1 MTRNLNRVAFV
12 FIGITALLLSAS
24 QSRATNQEGL
34 TVTVYN
40 NRGYNN
46 APPLPP
52 TTPVAGTT
60 TLFGISQNFDQQPLF
75 GMYEDFVVKYEG
87 FITAPCACDIQFMAL
102 ADDGTK
108 LYLDEV
114 LITDDWYDK
123 GDGGS
128 TSAPVSF
135 QNGLS
140 KQITLWYYENGGGA
154 WVQLWWN
161 ANGQWEIVPETAFSM
176 VATTTTEA
184 TTTTSEPPTTTTQEP
199 ATTTTTSEPAVT
211 TTVEPSTTSI
221 QTTTSTAAP
230 STTSTT
236 TSTLPLPTTTL
247 SLPISTS
254 TTTVTEP
261 PPVLVESLNPE
272 QAQELATNPEVL
284 AEVTQEEAEQ
294 IFSSIDEGELTPEA
308 GAEIVAAVQN
318 APLEVREAFEENIDI
333 FSGNTDTYVPI
344 GSLIP
349 VSQRRSLIAV
359 SAVLSAAP
367 LAMRK
372 IR

>member
-1 MTRNLNRVAFV
+1 
-12 FIGITALLLSAS
+12 
-24 QSRATNQEGL
+24 
-34 TVTVYN
+34 
-40 NRGYNN
+40 
-46 APPLPP
+46 
-52 TTPVAGTT
+52 
-60 TLFGISQNFDQQPLF
+60 
-75 GMYEDFVVKYEG
+75 MYEDFVVQYEG
-87 FITAPCACDIQFMAL
+87 YITAPCTCDVQFMAL

-108 LYLDEV
+108 LYLDGE
-114 LITDDWYDK
+114 LITDDWVDK
-123 GDGGS
+123 GGGGS
-128 TSAPVSF
+128 TSAPIPF
-135 QNGLS
+135 QDSLS

-161 ANGQWEIVPETAFSM
+161 TNGEWEIVPTTAFSM

-199 ATTTTTSEPAVT
+199 TTTTTTSEPAVT

-221 QTTTSTAAP
+221 QTTTSTVAP
-230 STTSTT
+230 STTNTT
-236 TSTLPLPTTTL
+236 PSTLPLPTTTL
-247 SLPISTS
+247 LIPVSTS

-261 PPVLVESLNPE
+261 PPVLLESLNPE
-272 QAQELATNPEVL
+272 QAQEMATDPEVL

-294 IFSSIDEGELTPEA
+294 IFSSIDESELTPEA

-318 APLEVREAFEENIDI
+318 APQEVREAFEENIDI
-333 FSGNTDTYVPI
+333 FAGNTDTYVPI

-367 LAMRK
+367 LAIRK